1 MASVLRRERIS
12 VSMPVKG
19 GISVMDKCPYC
30 GAETRPGDNF
40 CLNCGN
46 RLLSAT
52 PSYQQAQ
59 PVIGDATIP
68 ASSDSWSAPAA
79 VATGAA
85 TAGSGW
91 NDASDRTVANAA
103 TDTATA
109 QKEDAATVQTTMGK
123 IEKPGDFI
131 VSNNKGEVLAEDAL
145 ENL

>member
-1 MASVLRRERIS
+1 
-12 VSMPVKG
+12 
-19 GISVMDKCPYC
+19 MDKCPYC

-91 NDASDRTVANAA
+91 NDATDRTVGKTT
-103 TDTATA
+103 TDSATA
-109 QKEDAATVQTTMGK
+109 PDGDSATEQTTVAK
-123 IEKPGDFI
+123 IAEPG
-131 VSNNKGEVLAEDAL
+131 VCMLRRK
-145 ENL
+145 

>member
-1 MASVLRRERIS
+1 
-12 VSMPVKG
+12 
-19 GISVMDKCPYC
+19 MDKCPYC

-91 NDASDRTVANAA
+91 NDASDQRWTKSRSRGTLSYATIRARSCKNIHWRSLKPSLAAHLQAISCSRRTSSLRVAMLSSVMK
-103 TDTATA
+103 T
-109 QKEDAATVQTTMGK
+109 EDMC
-123 IEKPGDFI
+123 
-131 VSNNKGEVLAEDAL
+131 
-145 ENL
+145 